1 MKELAPQVGKVSA
14 CAALILPRS
23 TFYRLQ
29 KPVAATPT
37 ARARRLSPRALTAH
51 EKETVLDLLN
61 SERFQDQAPRE
72 TYATLLD
79 DGLYVCHWRSMY
91 RFLAENQQVS
101 ERRNQLVH
109 PPAPRPELV
118 ATAANQ
124 LWSWDITKL
133 LGPTKRTFYYLYV
146 ILDVYSRY
154 VPGWLLAECESEEL
168 AKELVMQ
175 TCAKQKIPLGQ
186 LTLHADR
193 GSAMIS
199 KPLALLLADLGI
211 TKSHARPH
219 VSNDNPYSEAHFKTM
234 KYRPDYPEFFGSLVD
249 ARAWAQPFFQWY
261 NHEHKHS
268 ALGLLPPAVVHYGQ
282 APTVLRARQQ
292 VLHQAYAAHPER
304 FVKGPPTL
312 ATLPQEVWINRPQ
325 PVLDLTSEVLH

>member
-1 MKELAPQVGKVSA
+1 VKELAPQVGKVSA

-37 ARARRLSPRALTAH
+37 ERARRLSPRALTAH

>member
-29 KPVAATPT
+29 KPVAAAPT
-37 ARARRLSPRALTAH
+37 ERARRLSPRALTAH

-133 LGPTKRTFYYLYV
+133 LGPTKRTSYYLYV

-154 VPGWLLAECESEEL
+154 VPGWLLTECESEEL

-292 VLHQAYAAHPER
+292 VLHQAYVAHPER

-325 PVLDLTSEVLH
+325 PVLDLTSELLH